1 MSTRK
6 GVTASKSSSSSK
18 SSSKTKKVKKQE
30 LSKEDKAIIESN
42 VAYFLGSSKGD
53 IKLLSNFSKCEINID
68 NVLYPSG
75 EHAYHGEKYRQLGL
89 VSQDSKRRDDL
100 LKYSEKF
107 TSTGEFKDLF
117 EGKVKSKGGKK
128 GLELEADEMKTWGDI
143 YVDTQKKICLWKY
156 EMCPNVKEA
165 LANTGSKL
173 LVHLASRQNAIKV
186 SKSTKPNNGLANAEG
201 ICIVENGKVK
211 VLGPNMLGKIWTE
224 IRDNARLSEVV
235 S

>member
-6 GVTASKSSSSSK
+6 GGTASKSSSSE

-30 LSKEDKAIIESN
+30 LSKEDKAIIDSN
-42 VAYFLGSSKGD
+42 VAYFLGRSKGD

-89 VSQDSKRRDDL
+89 LSQVSKRRDDL

-107 TSTGEFKDLF
+107 TSTGEYKDLF
-117 EGKVKSKGGKK
+117 EGKVKSKGGKN
-128 GLELEADEMKTWGDI
+128 GLRLEEDEMKTWGEI
-143 YVDTQKKICLWKY
+143 YLDSQKKICLWKY
-156 EMCPNVKEA
+156 KMCPGVKEA

-173 LVHLASRQNAIKV
+173 LVHLASRKNAIQV

-211 VLGPNMLGKIWTE
+211 VLGPNMLGKIWME
-224 IRDNARLSEVV
+224 IRG
-235 S
+235 

>member
-6 GVTASKSSSSSK
+6 GGTASKSSSSSK

-42 VAYFLGSSKGD
+42 VVYFLGKSKGD

-89 VSQDSKRRDDL
+89 LSEEPKRREDL
-100 LKYSEKF
+100 LKYSENF
-107 TSTGEFKDLF
+107 TISGDYKDLF
-117 EGKVKSKGGKK
+117 EGKVKAKGGKN
-128 GLELEADEMKTWGDI
+128 GLRLEEGEMKTWGDI
-143 YVDTQKKICLWKY
+143 YVETQKKICRWKY
-156 EMCPNVKEA
+156 DMCPGVKQA
-165 LANTGSKL
+165 LMSTGDKL
-173 LVHLASRQNAIKV
+173 LVHLASRKNAIQV

-224 IRDNARLSEVV
+224 IRDNVKLSEVV